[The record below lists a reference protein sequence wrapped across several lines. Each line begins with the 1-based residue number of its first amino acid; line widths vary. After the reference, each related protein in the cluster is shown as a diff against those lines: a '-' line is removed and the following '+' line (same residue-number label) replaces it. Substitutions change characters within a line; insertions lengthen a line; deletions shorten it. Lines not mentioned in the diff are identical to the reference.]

1 MEFNSGYVV
10 SERQDSLLG
19 VAAFEF
25 IILSLLGIVGRSA
38 MGLAGIYDA
47 VAPRT
52 SGALPVLLLEMV
64 SCEDSLCVA

>member
-19 VAAFEF
+19 VAAFEL

-47 VAPRT
+47 VAPGI
-52 SGALPVLLLEMV
+52 SGALPVLLAEMV